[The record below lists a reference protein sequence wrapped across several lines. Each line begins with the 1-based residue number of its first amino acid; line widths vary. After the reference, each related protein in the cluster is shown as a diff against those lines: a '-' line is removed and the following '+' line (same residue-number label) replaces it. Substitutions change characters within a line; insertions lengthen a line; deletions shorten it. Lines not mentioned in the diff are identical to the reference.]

1 MLVTLGEICEK
12 EIINTLDG
20 GSFGFAGDIL
30 FDTET
35 RKIAAIIV
43 KNRPK
48 IFKIFGR
55 EEAFSIS
62 WDKIETF
69 GKDTILVK
77 TDQCSK
83 IYNEKESI
91 FKKIFNFFLY

>member
-1 MLVTLGEICEK
+1 MFITFEEICRK

-35 RKIAAIIV
+35 RKITAIIL
-43 KNRPK
+43 KKRPK
-48 IFKIFGR
+48 FPGIFGR

-83 IYNEKESI
+83 IYNEKESL
-91 FKKIFNFFLY
+91 FKKFLNFFLY